1 MLVLLGGG
9 VPPVELPVGDFGG
22 IGFDGAGLADAALGD
37 DAVLG
42 AGVDELGAEAP
53 GDVGATV
60 ALAAGEAAL
69 LAPPLPRRRERWLL
83 APL

>member
-1 MLVLLGGG
+1 M
-9 VPPVELPVGDFGG
+9 PPVALPVGDFGG
-22 IGFDGAGLADAALGD
+22 VGFDGAGLADAALGD

-42 AGVDELGAEAP
+42 AGEGELVAGVDELGAEAP

-60 ALAAGEAAL
+60 ALAAGETAL